1 MDFKYSDVLDSG
13 TYRDDG
19 LANGIPFRI
28 HKDPYSEIAGSL
40 RAQKDWNST
49 VSPVYDYQGGLGEPY
64 SFIRATIPECIPERL
79 EIISYANEYAFL
91 YDDEME
97 NLDLKNFKEGRDDM
111 LHVFR
116 DDALNEKVHGTV
128 RPEKKLQAQILAEMM
143 AIDRARAI
151 TTMKAWAQFVELA
164 SRTRSQPFE
173 TLDEYLPS
181 RAIDAGE
188 LFWYGMLTFAMA
200 LTIPA
205 NELDLCMKLARPGY
219 AAISLTNDLYSWRKE
234 REDAD
239 KAGQDYVFNAVWVV
253 MQERKCTES
262 TAIKICQ
269 EEIKRHL
276 SEFEENIESPNTKTL
291 SRDAQAYLHA
301 VRLSHVGNLVWSIYC
316 PRYHRGAYVPTT
328 LQRKADELIPFSDKR
343 LALPTQ
349 FGNVASRFF
358 DTIFKF
364 FISPFHQVFHTSGR
378 RLLIQR
384 LRGLVTKS

>member
-1 MDFKYSDVLDSG
+1 MDFKHSDVLGSG

-19 LANGIPFRI
+19 LANGIPLRI

-40 RAQKDWNST
+40 RAQRDWNSS
-49 VSPVYDYQGGLGEPY
+49 VSPVQNYQGGLGHPY
-64 SFIRATIPECIPERL
+64 SFVCATIPECIPERL

-116 DDALNEKVHGTV
+116 DEPLNEKVLDNV

-143 AIDRARAI
+143 AIDRTRAI

-164 SRTRSQPFE
+164 SRTRSEPFE

-188 LFWYGMLTFAMA
+188 MFWYGMLTFAMA
-200 LTIPA
+200 LTIPTY
-205 NELDLCMKLARPGY
+205 EFDLCMKLARPGY

-234 REDAD
+234 REDAE

-253 MQERKCTES
+253 IQERKCTES
-262 TAIKICQ
+262 TAIQICQ

-276 SEFEENIESPNTKTL
+276 SEFEENIESPETKTL
-291 SRDAQAYLHA
+291 SRDTQAYLQA

-316 PRYHRGAYVPTT
+316 PRYHRGV
-328 LQRKADELIPFSDKR
+328 DEH
-343 LALPTQ
+343 LALSTQ
-349 FGNVASRFF
+349 LGSAASRLL
-358 DTIFKF
+358 DTVFKF
-364 FISPFHQVFHTSGR
+364 LISPFQHVFYTSQRGFLVQ
-378 RLLIQR
+378 RLLR
-384 LRGLVTKS
+384 HKS